1 MIQKILL
8 YESFTLTT
16 SSPKEVVC
24 KKIDTLFDSL
34 RSNNFEAI
42 TKRNKNYLDSYSGS
56 RNKEHFEII
65 QNRKST
71 LRSNPPKIII
81 LGAIQT
87 GPQTKINITLR
98 LMTRFYLFFSFLA
111 IFLLF
116 SGFMMSFHKPTLRPT
131 ILFYLLLL
139 LGYLGYV
146 SSFKYRCRQIK
157 ENLALFFE
165 TEEPNPK
172 A

>member
-1 MIQKILL
+1 MIQNILL
-8 YESFTLTT
+8 YETLTLTT
-16 SSPKEVVC
+16 SHPEEVVC
-24 KKIDTLFDSL
+24 KKIDTLFESL
-34 RSNNFEAI
+34 RSNNFETL
-42 TKRNKNYLDSYSGS
+42 TKRNKNYLDSYSGN

-71 LRSNPPKIII
+71 GRSNPPKIII
-81 LGAIQT
+81 LGAIQAA
-87 GPQTKINITLR
+87 PQTKINITLR
-98 LMTRFYLFFSFLA
+98 LMTRFYVLLSFLA

-116 SGFMMSFHKPTLRPT
+116 SGFMMSFHKTTLRPT
-131 ILFYLLLL
+131 ILFYILLL

-146 SSFKYRCRQIK
+146 LSFKYRCRQIK

-165 TEEPNPK
+165 AEESNPK